1 MPSSK
6 PPIPPGTNCIASIK
20 GIPWP
25 VVICSDEVAP
35 AKFLAIRREQAHIPV
50 IQLGRYRYIFI
61 HNELLKPAEP
71 HIDYLKGL
79 KAFVDPEIQPG
90 DGPEIIEEK
99 QRRRAF
105 RDLQAFED
113 DRFWANYIKNQSE
126 ARKIEMELRRKRHP
140 IQQTYRVPNDSLHGR
155 REGHLEQPSPPPK
168 RQRVDVGSSSR
179 QPQSPRYAARAGL
192 SKSRHDSVME
202 TIDISH
208 EDENKAF
215 VSGPFQSSAP
225 APTSS
230 RRSDIDTFS
239 RKVYQS
245 IEKPSE
251 SIGEPT
257 TTSSTEPGPQECRI
271 VFPHG
276 DPNWLIVKRS
286 LISKCHYLA
295 VRACDDDGATE
306 LNLEKDDR
314 AGETNL
320 AASDIAAVREYYSTG
335 EIGPRLVNDPEE
347 DPQISRLDQ
356 KPQRKFL
363 HAEALGKAFVTAVKI
378 GDEPL
383 QELIYKKL
391 GALYPLTPFGI
402 IILARCASD
411 LPKPMTDAHQNILS
425 LITTQIVDY
434 YWVIMKQHSSLLQK
448 ILESDDTLRATVFNR
463 LRDNPQAGKLGL
475 GGVFREE

>member
-35 AKFLAIRREQAHIPV
+35 AKFLAIRREPAHVPV
-50 IQLGRYRYIFI
+50 IQLGRYRYIFV

-71 HIDYLKGL
+71 HVDYLKGL
-79 KAFVDPEIQPG
+79 KAFLDPEVQPD

-140 IQQTYRVPNDSLHGR
+140 IQQTYRVPNDDLFGR
-155 REGHLEQPSPPPK
+155 REGHFQRPSQPPK
-168 RQRVDVGSSSR
+168 RQKVDLGGSSR
-179 QPQSPRYAARAGL
+179 QPQGPKYSARAGPGEN
-192 SKSRHDSVME
+192 RHDSVLE
-202 TIDISH
+202 TIDTSD
-208 EDENKAF
+208 EDENKAL
-215 VSGPFQSSAP
+215 VSGPFQASAP

-239 RKVYQS
+239 GKVYQS
-245 IEKPSE
+245 VERPSE
-251 SIGEPT
+251 FISAPAA
-257 TTSSTEPGPQECRI
+257 SSPTEPAPPECRI
-271 VFPHG
+271 VFPYG

-286 LISKCHYLA
+286 LISNCNYLA
-295 VRACDDDGATE
+295 VRACEDDGATE
-306 LNLEKDDR
+306 LNLGKDDR
-314 AGETNL
+314 ACETNL

-335 EIGPRLVNDPEE
+335 ELGPRLVNDPEE
-347 DPQISRLDQ
+347 DPRISKLDQ

-378 GDEPL
+378 EDEPL
-383 QELIYKKL
+383 QDFIYKKL
-391 GALYPLTPFGI
+391 SALYPLTPFGI

-411 LPKPMTDAHQNILS
+411 LPKPTTDAHESILR
-425 LITTQIVDY
+425 LITTQIVKY
-434 YWVIMKQHSSLLQK
+434 YWVIVKQHSSLLQR
-448 ILESDDTLRATVFNR
+448 ILESDDTLRTTVFNR
-463 LRDNPQAGKLGL
+463 LRDDPQAGKLGL
-475 GGVFREE
+475 GDKLHQE